1 MSCGWTSERIA
12 HRAILSHSLCLV
24 FGIPALSLFAVDLH
38 AYVSQVH
45 PTPYSFTHP
54 TRYFSSNL
62 ITNLD
67 GIALAFL
74 SITILYAAVLLAFLR
89 QTRRL
94 LTPAIFSQHIILI
107 GFIDWV
113 LCITVFVVS
122 VMSLSQRAAIS
133 NCQNLL
139 YLDEGACNSYRRS
152 IVKAAGSM
160 GVLTR

>member
-38 AYVSQVH
+38 A
-45 PTPYSFTHP
+45 YSFTHP